1 VNSHQDKLRLGD
13 YVHQR
18 IQHYIQQIRHYE
30 SGVLKDRDP
39 EPLHQMRVNIRRLR
53 SLLELFEP
61 AIIIPAKG
69 KDKHLRQFN
78 QTLGVLRNLDVVRE
92 RLNRDYYAHLPD
104 DEQKLLDRCLKKM
117 YKQRQTAFIDV
128 KQAIAHQSFTTA
140 YCHWLKHPQY
150 QAIAWRSLDQTLPHL
165 LLPSL
170 AQVFLHP
177 AWEIASNPMNE
188 QNQKEI
194 HDLRKQC
201 KHLRYQ
207 LEILKGRYSDVI
219 DAWVNSFKPLQ
230 YCLGTM
236 QDFVVLQAT
245 LDRTLVE
252 KSRSLTQFQVLFQQ
266 QQAETLADWEALR
279 QPYLDPRFQ
288 MECYQQILTLHPK
301 RICSEV
307 TSEIAV

>member
-1 VNSHQDKLRLGD
+1 VNSHQDKPRLGD

-18 IQHYIQQIRHYE
+18 IQHYIKQIQHYE

-69 KDKHLRQFN
+69 KDKHLRQLN
-78 QTLGVLRNLDVVRE
+78 QTLGVLRNLDVIRE

-104 DEQKLLDRCLKKM
+104 NEQKILDRCLKKM
-117 YKQRQTAFIDV
+117 YKQRQTAFIEV
-128 KQAIAHQSFTTA
+128 KQAIAQQSFTTA
-140 YCHWLKHPQY
+140 YHDWLKHPQY
-150 QAIAWRSLDQTLPHL
+150 QPMALRSLDQTLPHL

-177 AWEIASNPMNE
+177 AWEITAVAVNDR
-188 QNQKEI
+188 NQRVI

-207 LEILKGRYSDVI
+207 LEVLKGNYSDAI
-219 DAWVNSFKPLQ
+219 DDWIYSFKPLQ
-230 YCLGTM
+230 FCLGTL
-236 QDFVVLQAT
+236 QDLAVLQET
-245 LDRTLVE
+245 LDRTLPQ
-252 KSRSLTQFQVLFQQ
+252 KSRSLPQFQLLFQQ
-266 QQAETLADWEALR
+266 QQAEALADWEELR
-279 QPYLDPRFQ
+279 QPYLNPQFQ
-288 MECYQQILTLHPK
+288 IDCYQHIFMLFP
-301 RICSEV
+301 V
-307 TSEIAV
+307 TF